1 MKLAKYVKFRQ
12 EKFGGVLFE
21 TRSEQVFML
30 NETASAIV
38 QALEQVDDENAII
51 ALLEDRFDG
60 ADGSIRQDTETL
72 ISDLR
77 DQGLIE
83 D

>member
-38 QALEQVDDENAII
+38 QDLGEAEDENALI
-51 ALLEDRFDG
+51 ALLENEFSG

-72 ISDLR
+72 IAGLR
-77 DQGLIE
+77 EQGLIE

>member
-38 QALEQVDDENAII
+38 QALGEAEDEDALI
-51 ALLEDRFDG
+51 ALLENEFSG
-60 ADGSIRQDTETL
+60 SDGSIRQDTETL
-72 ISDLR
+72 IAELR
-77 DQGLIE
+77 EQGLIE